1 LNEKGEKIERTKWI
15 EMIGLINHTFQP
27 SCSSPFGKSKTPF
40 LNHNQQKRI
49 NQKIKKS
56 KNHFDIIK

>member
-1 LNEKGEKIERTKWI
+1 MKWI

-27 SCSSPFGKSKTPF
+27 SYSSPFGKSKTPF

-49 NQKIKKS
+49 NQKKNKS